1 VAVWRE
7 SMRVVPTLGLRSI
20 AAAVAMLDD
29 LTIVAVISRR
39 HQAAKRV
46 APRVVE
52 FCLSG
57 ISVFGS
63 PTVLFAAS
71 AVLNLLVV
79 P

>member
-29 LTIVAVISRR
+29 NSRR

-46 APRVVE
+46 APRGEPADADAEGV
-52 FCLSG
+52 S
-57 ISVFGS
+57 SPAGS
-63 PTVLFAAS
+63 KVHMTS
-71 AVLNLLVV
+71 
-79 P
+79 